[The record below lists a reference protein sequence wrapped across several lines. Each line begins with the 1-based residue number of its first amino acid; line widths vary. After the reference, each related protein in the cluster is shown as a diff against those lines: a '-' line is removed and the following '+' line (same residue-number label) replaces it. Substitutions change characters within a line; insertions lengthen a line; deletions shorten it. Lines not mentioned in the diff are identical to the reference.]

1 MNLQDYSEAL
11 AAAVERAGRSTVTVD
26 ARGRMPATG
35 VVWGDAGEVLT
46 ADHVVQRDEDLGVV
60 LPDGTRLAAKL
71 VGRDPHSDL
80 ALLKVEGAGLV
91 APEFAAGFKVG
102 HVALALGRPDDLQA
116 SVSHIVSVGG
126 PVRGGFRYLE
136 AYIQTD
142 VTMFPGFSGG
152 PLVDASGRVIGIN
165 SSALARGASLAVPV
179 AAADKVVTALRQYGR
194 VQRGY
199 LGVSTQPVA
208 LAESVAAQTGQSS
221 GLMIITAEADG
232 PAAKAGLLQGDVL
245 IGLGGQP
252 VKDIDGLHAALGPD
266 TVGQA
271 LPARIVR
278 GGQVQEIAVTIAPR
292 P

>member
-1 MNLQDYSEAL
+1 MNLNEYSEAL
-11 AAAVERAGRSTVTVD
+11 AAAVERAGRSTVSVD
-26 ARGRMPATG
+26 ARGRIPASG
-35 VVWGDAGEVLT
+35 VVWSSAGEILT
-46 ADHVVQRDEDLGVV
+46 ADHVVQRDEDLNVI
-60 LPDGTRLAAKL
+60 LPDGSRQAARLL
-71 VGRDPHSDL
+71 GRDPHSDL
-80 ALLKVEGAGLV
+80 ALLKVEVGDLV
-91 APEFAAGFKVG
+91 VPEFASGARVG

-116 SVSHIVSVGG
+116 SVSHVVSIGG

-152 PLVDASGRVIGIN
+152 PLVDAVGRVIGVN

-179 AAADKVVTALRQYGR
+179 AAADKIVAALRQHGR

-208 LAESVAAQTGQSS
+208 LAEGVAQLAGQAS
-221 GLMIITAEADG
+221 GLMVISVEADG

-245 IGLGGQP
+245 IGLGNQP
-252 VKDIDGLHAALGPD
+252 IHDIDTLHAALGPD
-266 TVGQA
+266 TVGQD
-271 LPARIVR
+271 LTARVVR
-278 GGQVQEIAVTIAPR
+278 GGQIQSISMRVGPR

>member
-1 MNLQDYSEAL
+1 MNLTDYSESL
-11 AAAVERAGRSTVTVD
+11 AAAVERAGQATGSVD
-26 ARGRMPATG
+26 ARGRIPATG
-35 VVWGDAGEVLT
+35 VIWSNAGEILT
-46 ADHVVQRDEDLGVV
+46 ADHVVQRDEDLGVI
-60 LPDGTRLAAKL
+60 LPDGNRLAARL

-80 ALLKVEGAGLV
+80 ALLKVEAAGLV
-91 APEFAAGFKVG
+91 APEFAAGYKVG

-116 SVSHIVSVGG
+116 SVSHIVSIGG

-152 PLVDASGRVIGIN
+152 PLVDAAGRVIGIN

-179 AAADKVVTALRQYGR
+179 AAADRVVAALRQFGR

-208 LAESVAAQTGQSS
+208 LAEAVAAQVGQPS
-221 GLMIITAEADG
+221 GLMVITVEADG
-232 PAAKAGLLQGDVL
+232 PAARAGVLQGDVL
-245 IGLGGQP
+245 VGLGGQP
-252 VKDIDGLHAALGPD
+252 VKDVDGLHAVLGPD
-266 TVGQA
+266 TVGQTLA
-271 LPARIVR
+271 ARVVR
-278 GGQVQEIAVTIAPR
+278 GGQIQEIAVAVAPR

>member
-1 MNLQDYSEAL
+1 MTLQDYSDAL
-11 AAAVERAGRSTVTVD
+11 AAAVERAGRSTVSVD
-26 ARGRMPATG
+26 ARGRLPATG
-35 VVWGDAGEVLT
+35 VVWSTAGEILT
-46 ADHVVQRDEDLGVV
+46 ADHVVQRDEDLAVV
-60 LPDGTRLAAKL
+60 LADGTRHAARL

-80 ALLKVEGAGLV
+80 ALLKVEAAGLTV
-91 APEFAAGFKVG
+91 PEFAADYKVG

-116 SVSHIVSVGG
+116 SVSHIVSIGG

-152 PLVDASGRVIGIN
+152 PLVDVAGRVIGIN

-179 AAADKVVTALRQYGR
+179 AAADKVVAALRQYGR

-208 LAESVAAQTGQSS
+208 LAEAVAAQAGQSS
-221 GLMIITAEADG
+221 GLMIITVEADG
-232 PAAKAGLLQGDVL
+232 PAAKAGVLQGDVL
-245 IGLGGQP
+245 IGLGRQP
-252 VKDIDGLHAALGPD
+252 IKDVDGLHAALGPD

-271 LPARIVR
+271 VAVRIVR
-278 GGQVQEIAVTIAPR
+278 GGQLQTITVTVVAR